1 MKKLINLFS
10 AIAIAMA
17 VVSCSSNDEET
28 ARSPYAGQEL
38 KFNVSVKG
46 MEGLST
52 RVAANNSGIIHN
64 TLLAGTQFSVFV
76 YTSTAWGAEGTLKYN
91 SDGSTNWVGD
101 AVYFPPITPST
112 FAAISPAM
120 SNIMSTLTYD
130 GVSIQADQSTIENY
144 TKSDYLFF
152 LYGKESPISN
162 PIDIEF
168 EHICAKIVVNL
179 ILDTEFNDMQSYF
192 TTKMKNISLT
202 GLWDRN
208 DGLTVKEGSSTSD
221 ITFGKGSSLTAVII
235 PQTINSGADL
245 FEFSY
250 YSSVYKFKA
259 PETFNF
265 VGGHTYTFNISIK
278 NGKVSSESVSVS
290 GWTNEDPKS
299 GDATKS

>member
-28 ARSPYAGQEL
+28 AKSPYAGQEL

-52 RVAANNSGIIHN
+52 RVAADNSGIIN
-64 TLLAGTQFSVFV
+64 NSLPAGTQFSFFF
-76 YTSTAWGAEGTLKYN
+76 YTGGWGKEGTLKYN
-91 SDGSTNWVGD
+91 SDGTTSWVGD
-101 AVYFPPITPST
+101 AVYYPPISINSCTV
-112 FAAISPAM
+112 ISPAM
-120 SNIMSTLTYD
+120 SNMMQNITYD
-130 GVSIQADQSTIENY
+130 GLTIQTDQSAIENY
-144 TKSDYLFF
+144 TKSDYLLFD
-152 LYGKESPISN
+152 GPARSN
-162 PIDIEF
+162 PINIEF
-168 EHICAKIVVNL
+168 QHICAKIVVNL
-179 ILDTEFNDMQSYF
+179 LLEPGCDGVQNAF

-202 GLWDRN
+202 GVWDSSN
-208 DGLTVKEGSSTSD
+208 GLKVKSGSSKSD
-221 ITFGKGSSLTAVII
+221 ITFGQGSPLTAVII

-250 YSSVYKFKA
+250 NSDVYKFKA

>member
-28 ARSPYAGQEL
+28 AKSPYAGQEL

-52 RVAANNSGIIHN
+52 RVAADNSGIIN
-64 TLLAGTQFSVFV
+64 NSLPAGTQFSFFF
-76 YTSTAWGAEGTLKYN
+76 YTGGWGKEGTLKYN
-91 SDGSTNWVGD
+91 SDGSTSWVGD
-101 AVYFPPITPST
+101 AVYYPPVSMYY
-112 FAAISPAM
+112 FYAISPTM
-120 SNIMSTLTYD
+120 SNIMSNVTYD
-130 GVSIQADQSTIENY
+130 GLTIQTDQSIIENY
-144 TKSDYLFF
+144 TKSDYLLF
-152 LYGKESPISN
+152 YKDAPVPN

-168 EHICAKIVVNL
+168 KHICAKIVVNL
-179 ILDTEFNDMQSYF
+179 ILEPGCNGLEGAF

-202 GLWDRN
+202 GVWDSSN
-208 DGLTVKEGSSTSD
+208 GLKVKSGSSKSD
-221 ITFGKGSSLTAVII
+221 ITFGQGSPLTAVII

-250 YSSVYKFKA
+250 NSDVYKFKA